1 MSELKIKTW
10 SMPSANLGSENPFPP
25 FLSNQELHIA
35 QSVDP
40 AVPDEIR
47 QNMTYG
53 HLPNILPY
61 AMQDGYNRDRKPR
74 DFRAAVLEND
84 ILSATFLLELGGR
97 LW

>member
-10 SMPSANLGSENPFPP
+10 SIPSADLGSENPLPP
-25 FLSNQELHIA
+25 LLSNQELHIA

-40 AVPDEIR
+40 AVPGEIR

-61 AMQDGYNRDRKPR
+61 AMQDGYGR
-74 DFRAAVLEND
+74 FTT
-84 ILSATFLLELGGR
+84 ILPNGNCSLSTRFFNLPIWR
-97 LW
+97 